1 MSHVFTGKPSMKQLI
16 PFPRS
21 KSKFNKAIQ
30 QNVEQLMDIQSALKA
45 FEERGTMD
53 ISNKKC
59 NQLSPGEESSTN
71 KEPQVHPTQVSFVA
85 KRHGA
90 FDSSPFIHGDRIA
103 CFISFTNKL
112 LQNQFNSVSGQSLY
126 I

>member
-71 KEPQVHPTQVSFVA
+71 KEPQ
-85 KRHGA
+85 GA
-90 FDSSPFIHGDRIA
+90 DDIGEIY
-103 CFISFTNKL
+103 
-112 LQNQFNSVSGQSLY
+112 NQFSLGSSVDNKPAQQHARAHRNHRDIPRHIPGELCFM
-126 I
+126 